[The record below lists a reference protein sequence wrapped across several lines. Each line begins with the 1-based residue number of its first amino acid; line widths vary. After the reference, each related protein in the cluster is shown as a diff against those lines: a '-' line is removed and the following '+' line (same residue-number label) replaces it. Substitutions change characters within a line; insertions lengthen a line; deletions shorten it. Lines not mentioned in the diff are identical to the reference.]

1 MNMRILRRSIV
12 FVLVVC
18 GYQLLGVSW
27 ALAQQPSSGD
37 TPFAPQLMKV
47 RSDFNIM
54 IPMRDG
60 TRLAA
65 DIQRP
70 DSPGKFPVILARTPY
85 GKYSKAAYE
94 QAEYFAKRGYVYVNQ
109 DVRGRFDSEGE
120 FEVLVNEGRD
130 GYDTIEWLAR
140 QPWSDG
146 NVGTFG
152 GSYMAWDQLLAAEE
166 QPPHLRAMVLQST
179 PPDIFLT
186 AWWRGAFNM
195 NELFWCALLDGR
207 VNQELSMYADPQIL
221 LHLPVIDMDQ
231 ALGRRLEK
239 TFRAWITHDT
249 FDAFWQKQ
257 SYQSRLGRIQ
267 VPALHVDGWYDLGDV
282 SATLENY
289 NMLVAKAA
297 TVAARQNQR
306 VIIGPWWHG
315 QYEQRKWGG
324 VDFGPEAAIDRKA
337 LYLKWYDCHLENKNC
352 AELEKQPPVKTFM
365 MGENKWRDEQTWP
378 PQNAKLVPYY
388 FHSKG
393 HGNTV
398 AGDGLLS
405 SAAPATEPPDHYSYD
420 PKNPPTLA
428 MEPDDS
434 LAADQRKPESRNDM
448 LVFTSEPLKAS
459 LRVSGRL
466 TVKLWASSSARD
478 TDWVARLIDVHPDG
492 FAQRLTDTI
501 VRASYHGSS
510 PYPQSQS
517 DFASLA
523 PGSIRQYTLD
533 LWDLA
538 NVFLPGHR
546 IRVEITS
553 AFMPLFARNLNTG
566 MNSLTTTEMKVAEQ
580 TIYHDREH
588 PSRILLPVVPD

>member
-1 MNMRILRRSIV
+1 MRMCSRVAV
-12 FVLVVC
+12 FALLLC
-18 GYQLLGVSW
+18 GYQSLGVAR
-27 ALAQQPSSGD
+27 ALAQQPSTGQ
-37 TPFAPQLMKV
+37 APSATQLMKV
-47 RSDFNIM
+47 HREFNVM

-70 DSPGKFPVILARTPY
+70 DMPGKFPAILARTPY

-94 QAEYFAKRGYVYVNQ
+94 QAEYFASRGYVYVNQ

-120 FEVLVNEGRD
+120 FDVLVSEGPD

-146 NVGTFG
+146 NIGTFG
-152 GSYMAWDQLLAAEE
+152 GSYVAWDQLLAAEE

-186 AWWRGAFNM
+186 AWWHGAFNM
-195 NELFWCALLDGR
+195 NELFWCALVDGR
-207 VNQELSMYADPQIL
+207 VNQELSMYADPQIP

-231 ALGRRLEK
+231 ALGRRMEK
-239 TFRAWITHDT
+239 TFRAWISHDT
-249 FDAFWQKQ
+249 YDAFWQKQ
-257 SYQSRLGRIQ
+257 SYQARLNRIQ
-267 VPALHVDGWYDLGDV
+267 VPVLHVDGWYDLRDV
-282 SATLENY
+282 SATLDNY
-289 NMLVAKAA
+289 NTLAAKADTA
-297 TVAARQNQR
+297 VARQNQR

-324 VDFGPEAAIDRKA
+324 VDFGPEAAIDRKG
-337 LYLKWYDCHLENKNC
+337 LYLKWYGCHLENKNC
-352 AELEKQPPVKTFM
+352 GALQDQPPLKIFM
-365 MGENKWRDEQTWP
+365 MGENKWRDEQAWP

-393 HGNTV
+393 RANTRT
-398 AGDGLLS
+398 GDGALS
-405 SAAPATEPPDHYSYD
+405 SVAPAAERPDHYSYD
-420 PKNPPTLA
+420 PKNPPLLA

-448 LVFTSEPLKAS
+448 LVFTSEPLKAP
-459 LRVSGRL
+459 LRVGGRL

-501 VRASYHGSS
+501 VRASYRGSS

-517 DFASLA
+517 EFAPLT
-523 PGSIRQYTLD
+523 PGTTREYTLD

-546 IRVEITS
+546 VRVEITS
-553 AFMPLFARNLNTG
+553 AFMPLFSRNLNTG
-566 MNSLTTTEMKVAEQ
+566 MNNLTTTGMKTAEQ

>member
-1 MNMRILRRSIV
+1 MLWRITF
-12 FVLVVC
+12 FVLLLC
-18 GYQLLGVSW
+18 GYQLLGV
-27 ALAQQPSSGD
+27 AGVLAQQPSANKASSV
-37 TPFAPQLMKV
+37 TQLMKV
-47 RSDFNIM
+47 RSEFNVM
-54 IPMRDG
+54 ILMRDG

-70 DSPGKFPVILARTPY
+70 DRPGKFPVILARTPY
-85 GKYSKAAYE
+85 GKYSKSAYE

-120 FEVLVNEGRD
+120 FKVLVHEAHD
-130 GYDTIEWLAR
+130 GYDTIAWLAR

-146 NVGTFG
+146 NIGTFG

-186 AWWRGAFNM
+186 AWWHGAFNM
-195 NELFWCALLDGR
+195 NELFWCALVDGR
-207 VNQELSMYADPQIL
+207 VNQELSMYADPQIP

-231 ALGRRLEK
+231 VLGRKMDK
-239 TFRAWITHDT
+239 TFRAWIRHDT

-257 SYQSRLGRIQ
+257 SYQARLDRIQ
-267 VPALHVDGWYDLGDV
+267 VPVLHIDGWYDMRDI

-289 NMLVAKAA
+289 NTLVAGAA
-297 TVAARQNQR
+297 TAAARQNQR

-315 QYEQRKWGG
+315 QYEQRKWGD
-324 VDFGPEAAIDRKA
+324 VDFGPDAAIDRRA

-352 AELEKQPPVKTFM
+352 GEVEKLPPLKIFM
-365 MGENKWRDEQTWP
+365 MGENRWRDEQTWP
-378 PQNAKLVPYY
+378 PQNAKPVPYY

-393 HGNTV
+393 QANTRN
-398 AGDGLLS
+398 GDGFLS

-420 PKNPPTLA
+420 PKDPQTLS
-428 MEPDDS
+428 MEPEDS

-448 LVFTSEPLKAS
+448 LVFTSEPLKMP
-459 LRVSGRL
+459 LRVSGRV

-492 FAQRLTDTI
+492 FAQRLSDTI
-501 VRASYHGSS
+501 VRASYRGLSA
-510 PYPQSQS
+510 YPQSQS
-517 DFASLA
+517 DFAALT
-523 PGSIRQYTLD
+523 PGTIREYTLD

-538 NVFLPGHR
+538 NVFLPGHQV
-546 IRVEITS
+546 RVEITS
-553 AFMPLFARNLNTG
+553 AFMPLFSRNLNTG
-566 MNSLTTTEMKVAEQ
+566 MNSLTSTEMKAAEQ
-580 TIYHDREH
+580 TIYHDPEH
-588 PSRILLPVVPD
+588 RSRIVLPVIPD

>member
-1 MNMRILRRSIV
+1 MSMNRCWRIPV
-12 FVLVVC
+12 FVLLLC
-18 GYQLLGVSW
+18 GYQSLGV
-27 ALAQQPSSGD
+27 ARAFAQQPSTGKEASA
-37 TPFAPQLMKV
+37 TQLMEV
-47 RSDFNIM
+47 RSEFNVM

-70 DSPGKFPVILARTPY
+70 DRPGKFPVILARTPY

-120 FEVLVNEGRD
+120 FEVLVNEGGD

-146 NVGTFG
+146 KIGTFG

-166 QPPHLRAMVLQST
+166 EPPHLRAMVLQST

-207 VNQELSMYADPQIL
+207 VNQELSMYADPQIPF
-221 LHLPVIDMDQ
+221 HVPVIDMDQ
-231 ALGRRLEK
+231 ALGRKMEK

-249 FDAFWQKQ
+249 YDAFWERQ
-257 SYQSRLGRIQ
+257 SYQAKLPRVQ
-267 VPALHVDGWYDLGDV
+267 VPVLHVDGWYDLRDV
-282 SATLENY
+282 SATLDNY
-289 NMLVAKAA
+289 NTLVAKAGTA
-297 TVAARQNQR
+297 VARQNQH

-337 LYLKWYDCHLENKNC
+337 LYLKWYDCHLENRNC
-352 AELEKQPPVKTFM
+352 AELEKQPPVKVFM
-365 MGENKWRDEQTWP
+365 MGENKWTDEQTWP
-378 PQNAKLVPYY
+378 PQNAHLVAYY

-393 HGNTV
+393 LANTRI
-398 AGDGLLS
+398 GDGVLS
-405 SAAPATEPPDHYSYD
+405 SEAPANEPADHYSYD

-428 MEPDDS
+428 TEPDDS

-448 LVFTSEPLKAS
+448 LVFTSEPLKAP
-459 LRVSGRL
+459 LRVSGHL
-466 TVKLWASSSARD
+466 TVKLWASSSAQD

-492 FAQRLTDTI
+492 YAQRLTDTI
-501 VRASYHGSS
+501 VRASYHGLSL
-510 PYPQSQS
+510 YPQSPS
-517 DFASLA
+517 DFTPLV
-523 PGSIRQYTLD
+523 PGSIREYALD

-538 NVFLPGHR
+538 NVFLPGHQV
-546 IRVEITS
+546 RVEITS

-566 MNSLTTTEMKVAEQ
+566 MNSLTTTEMKTAEQ
-580 TIYHDREH
+580 TIYHDRAH
-588 PSRILLPVVPD
+588 PSQILLPVVPN